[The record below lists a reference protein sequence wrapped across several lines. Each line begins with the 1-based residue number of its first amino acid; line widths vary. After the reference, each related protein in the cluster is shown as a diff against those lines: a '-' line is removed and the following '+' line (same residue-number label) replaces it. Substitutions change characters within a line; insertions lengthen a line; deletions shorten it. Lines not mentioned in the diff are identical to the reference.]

1 MDKILSIK
9 ERILYYAESYGINK
23 TELYSKLNVAASN
36 FKGIGLKSE
45 IGGDK
50 IVKFLTLYP
59 NVNPG
64 WLLTGKGSMTKDTG
78 EGIDIMNNSSV
89 EYKEDIKG
97 IPLMPIDAFAGLS
110 RGEINVMDY
119 ECDRYLI
126 PGCEKCDFLMP
137 VKGDSMVPLYGSG
150 DIVGCKMVPLKD
162 IFFQWNKV
170 YVLDTSQ
177 GALIKRVEKGAD
189 ADHILLVSDN
199 ESYGPFELSLDR
211 INAIALVLCLIK
223 HV

>member
-126 PGCEKCDFLMP
+126 PGCEKCDFFDAGQGRLN
-137 VKGDSMVPLYGSG
+137 GTALRIWGYSGLQDGSFEGYIFSM
-150 DIVGCKMVPLKD
+150 
-162 IFFQWNKV
+162 
-170 YVLDTSQ
+170 
-177 GALIKRVEKGAD
+177 E
-189 ADHILLVSDN
+189 
-199 ESYGPFELSLDR
+199 
-211 INAIALVLCLIK
+211 
-223 HV
+223 

>member
-1 MDKILSIK
+1 M
-9 ERILYYAESYGINK
+9 YYIEK
-23 TELYSKLNVAASN
+23 
-36 FKGIGLKSE
+36 KGITKYKFYQKTGITRGVLDQDTGMSE
-45 IGGDK
+45 ENIARFIAAFPEVSSD
-50 IVKFLTLYP
+50 
-59 NVNPG
+59 
-64 WLLTGKGSMTKDTG
+64 WLITGKGSMVRG
-78 EGIDIMNNSSV
+78 VEEGIDIVNYSDV